1 MLGFLLLFFI
11 HTSELKAALEY
22 SKVEYPGCP
31 ENAFCQKSTGEV
43 RQKWLEGLENFN
55 RDKITEAKFNAELQ
69 KNDGIPVA
77 NWSLE
82 EASVLPKIIMWDSP
96 CKQHKKEAA
105 KFYISEIFRKNLNP
119 NELKDYNNL
128 YFAKA
133 IAIDNNKKPF
143 SLVIPRGEFP
153 LFSENG
159 NYYFLRED
167 DGKYY
172 GFLLNREG
180 KIGVTKVQTVKESS
194 REVVCQKEQ
203 IDYFLREAPS
213 PTFYQGYLCKEIW
226 DKTSKSYR
234 PMLFGWSCN

>member
-11 HTSELKAALEY
+11 HTSELKAALLY

-31 ENAFCQKSTGEV
+31 ENAFCQKATGEA
-43 RQKWLEGLENFN
+43 RKSWLDALENFN
-55 RDKITEAKFNAELQ
+55 RDKTTETKFNADLQ
-69 KNDGIPVA
+69 KGDGIPIS
-77 NWSLE
+77 NWALE

-105 KFYISEIFRKNLNP
+105 KFYISEIFRKNLN
-119 NELKDYNNL
+119 ESEIKEYNNL

-133 IAIDNNKKPF
+133 IGIDDNKKIF
-143 SLVIPRGEFP
+143 SLTIPRGEFP

-172 GFLLNREG
+172 GFTLNREG
-180 KIGVTKVQTVKESS
+180 KIRVTKIQTVKETS

-203 IDYFLREAPS
+203 IDVFLREAPS
-213 PTFYQGYLCKEIW
+213 PTFYQGYHCKEVW
-226 DKTSKSYR
+226 DKTSKAYR